1 MGTFGGALINNI
13 SNRNAFKESRFL
25 LCYELKRKKK
35 RRYFNGVFGSV
46 LCNKKKS
53 FLKNHLSSY
62 CLGIIL
68 SNYLRITSN
77 ESLDS

>member
-35 RRYFNGVFGSV
+35 KVF
-46 LCNKKKS
+46 
-53 FLKNHLSSY
+53 
-62 CLGIIL
+62 
-68 SNYLRITSN
+68 
-77 ESLDS
+77 